1 MHDDSAHASRQGIG
15 TMTLIEPKTEAQRA
29 RATGVAA
36 LGASLG
42 AQKVG
47 STSTTPREMITVRL
61 AGLEWRALQAEVG
74 WAGMRSRRLY
84 RVVNVLVAML
94 RRPWRVLGMMGE
106 LRAAM
111 VRRSTPV
118 LPEPPSP
125 RAYLAE
131 LAGWT
136 AAGRKPRPLPYPH
149 IRVAHVGRLAMFE
162 MVAPHLDL
170 SDVDLDKELET
181 GFDMLLIEP
190 GVDDPLDGVE
200 PGTIDRFKE
209 AGIPV
214 LFIARTTAHLEYP
227 ILPQV
232 DLVLCEDPDLARP
245 ATDLGHN
252 VLHIH
257 PSVDDTIHNPIGW
270 KHQPDPTLLVIAD
283 HPGIETDLET
293 LAPITDQISLHGPAI
308 PGLNP
313 ARHHPE
319 RPVGSDQTTTAK
331 SHLAVYTTPQ
341 LTATPTSH
349 IQLVLELVATGTPVI
364 TAPNPTLTTLLEDH
378 YLPAETTTDIIDH
391 LQTLAH
397 PPTRERHSVPA
408 RRHLLTHHTRKHRFE
423 EILTHLDIPTIPTP
437 RISILLATKRP
448 ENIEHALN
456 NVTTQ
461 NWPNKEL
468 LLILHGEE
476 NFDLDHIHTLT
487 SQLPYPT
494 QILPCPST
502 WTLGDC
508 LNTGLDHATGTYISK
523 MDDDDHYGPNHLLD
537 LHTAHTYSNAD
548 VTGKLATNAYLGE
561 FDLTVSQHV
570 IDPEKYHHHVSGA
583 TLTMPRDLSAH
594 FNFLRRSSRVDTT
607 LLQRVIDSHG
617 TLYVTHSY
625 GFVITRNKH
634 GHTWHTDS
642 YQRFLTRADEV
653 ENGVSRR
660 ILDA

>member
-1 MHDDSAHASRQGIG
+1 
-15 TMTLIEPKTEAQRA
+15 
-29 RATGVAA
+29 
-36 LGASLG
+36 
-42 AQKVG
+42 
-47 STSTTPREMITVRL
+47 
-61 AGLEWRALQAEVG
+61 
-74 WAGMRSRRLY
+74 
-84 RVVNVLVAML
+84 
-94 RRPWRVLGMMGE
+94 
-106 LRAAM
+106 
-111 VRRSTPV
+111 
-118 LPEPPSP
+118 
-125 RAYLAE
+125 
-131 LAGWT
+131 
-136 AAGRKPRPLPYPH
+136 
-149 IRVAHVGRLAMFE
+149 
-162 MVAPHLDL
+162 
-170 SDVDLDKELET
+170 
-181 GFDMLLIEP
+181 
-190 GVDDPLDGVE
+190 
-200 PGTIDRFKE
+200 
-209 AGIPV
+209 
-214 LFIARTTAHLEYP
+214 
-227 ILPQV
+227 
-232 DLVLCEDPDLARP
+232 
-245 ATDLGHN
+245 
-252 VLHIH
+252 LHIH

-448 ENIEHALN
+448 ENIEHALA

-523 MDDDDHYGPNHLLD
+523 MDDDDHYGPNHLTD

-548 VTGKLATNAYLGE
+548 VTGKWANIVYLASS
-561 FDLTVSQHV
+561 DLT
-570 IDPEKYHHHVSGA
+570 IDWQATKTESFGRHIPGA
-583 TLTMPRDLSAH
+583 TMLIKREALARYRFSRVNRSIDSTLWRRMKSDDLWLYSTH
-594 FNFLRRSSRVDTT
+594 RFNFVRV
-607 LLQRVIDSHG
+607 RHG
-617 TLYVTHSY
+617 EHTFVTGDESFLAAST
-625 GFVITRNKH
+625 GFMRKGEDNEASMI
-634 GHTWHTDS
+634 
-642 YQRFLTRADEV
+642 
-653 ENGVSRR
+653 
-660 ILDA
+660 